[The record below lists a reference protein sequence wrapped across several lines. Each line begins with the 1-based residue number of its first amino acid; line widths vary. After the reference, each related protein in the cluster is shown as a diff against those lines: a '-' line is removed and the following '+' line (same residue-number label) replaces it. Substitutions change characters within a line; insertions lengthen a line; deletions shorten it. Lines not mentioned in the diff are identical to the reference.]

1 MVSLNG
7 SKRTMKLTFNHK
19 AGGPV
24 FVAGSFNNWSTNAT
38 PMKEVR
44 PGTWE
49 VTLKLP
55 PGEYQFRYFSN
66 GQWFTDY
73 AAGGIVPNGCGG
85 FNSVLT
91 VPEGETVPAAA
102 SRAGTSSTSKTQA
115 TKSRL

>member
-1 MVSLNG
+1 
-7 SKRTMKLTFNHK
+7 MKLTFNHK
-19 AGGPV
+19 ANGPV
-24 FVAGSFNNWSTNAT
+24 FVAGCFNHWSTNAE
-38 PMKEVR
+38 PMKEIR

-49 VTLKLP
+49 ATLKLP

-91 VPEGETVPAAA
+91 VPEGEAIGAGVAA
-102 SRAGTSSTSKTQA
+102 RAGSASSKTKA

>member
-19 AGGPV
+19 ANGPV
-24 FVAGSFNNWSTNAT
+24 YVAGSFNNWNTSTT
-38 PMKEVR
+38 PMKEIR
-44 PGTWE
+44 PGNWE
-49 VTLKLP
+49 ATLKLP

-91 VPEGETVPAAA
+91 VPEGETVPAAIA
-102 SRAGTSSTSKTQA
+102 TGGSSSSSKSRA

>member
-19 AGGPV
+19 ANGPV
-24 FVAGSFNNWSTNAT
+24 FVAGSFNNWSTKAE
-38 PMKEVR
+38 PMKEIR

-49 VTLKLP
+49 ATLKLP

-91 VPEGETVPAAA
+91 VPEGEAVG
-102 SRAGTSSTSKTQA
+102 AGV
-115 TKSRL
+115 

>member
-1 MVSLNG
+1 
-7 SKRTMKLTFNHK
+7 MKLTFNHK
-19 AGGPV
+19 ANSPV
-24 FVAGSFNNWSTNAT
+24 FVAGSFNNWSTSNT

-49 VTLKLP
+49 ATLKLP

-91 VPEGETVPAAA
+91 VPEGEAVGAGVAA
-102 SRAGTSSTSKTQA
+102 RAGNSSTSKTKA
-115 TKSRL
+115 TRSRL